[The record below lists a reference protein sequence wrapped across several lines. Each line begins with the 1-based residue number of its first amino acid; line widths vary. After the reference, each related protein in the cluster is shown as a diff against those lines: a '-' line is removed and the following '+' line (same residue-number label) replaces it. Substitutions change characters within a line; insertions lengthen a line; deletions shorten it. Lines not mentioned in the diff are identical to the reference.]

1 MEPAKPTK
9 RFHYAWVIFAVCFLM
24 VFVTLGFNSSPKSLF
39 LAAVTEDM
47 GISRSAFSVSDSCRY
62 LSTAIINLFFG
73 SLIAKFGP
81 RKLAAAGFV
90 CLVLFNILN
99 SFAQSVWMFYL
110 GGILLG
116 IGLAW
121 TTTALVGCV
130 VENWF
135 TSSKGTVMGFILAA
149 NGLGGALSVQI
160 LSPIIYAGTDTW
172 RMAYRVTAII
182 VAAAGAVI
190 LFLLRN
196 RPEDRGDTPLGTGAH
211 AKNKRKGRDW
221 IGIDAHEAFRRP
233 YFYFCAVG
241 VFLTG
246 VILQSVTGVASAH
259 MRDQGLSP
267 EVVAAA
273 MSIGSLCLT
282 AAKMFTG
289 FTFDK
294 FGLRVSMGICSVC
307 AVSCIFLLAFV
318 SSAPMA
324 WIYQILA
331 AFGLP
336 LETIM
341 LPLIATELFG
351 HKSYAFLMGLMLSF
365 NTLGYA
371 VGAPIMNW
379 FFDKTGTYTGVMVV
393 MAFMMIGVAILMQ
406 LVITAAHKV
415 RSEVEATAQT
425 KASP

>member
-1 MEPAKPTK
+1 MDPAKPTK

-24 VFVTLGFNSSPKSLF
+24 VFITLGFNSSPKSLF
-39 LAAVTEDM
+39 LAAVTEDL
-47 GISRSAFSVSDSCRY
+47 GITRSAFSISDSCRY
-62 LSTAIINLFFG
+62 ISTALINLFFG
-73 SLIAKFGP
+73 SLIARFGP
-81 RKLAAAGFV
+81 RKLASAGFC
-90 CLVLFNILN
+90 CLVLFNLLN
-99 SFAQSVWMFYL
+99 SFAQNVWIFYL
-110 GGILLG
+110 GGALLG

-135 TSSKGTVMGFILAA
+135 TSSKGTIMGFILAA
-149 NGLGGALSVQI
+149 NGLGGALSVQV
-160 LSPIIYAGTDTW
+160 LSPIIYAGSDTW
-172 RMAYRVTAII
+172 RTAYRVTAVI

-190 LFLLRN
+190 LLLLRN
-196 RPEDRGDTPLGTGAH
+196 RPQDRGDTPLGTGAH

-221 IGIDAHEAFRRP
+221 IGIDAHDAFRKP

-294 FGLRVSMGICSVC
+294 FGLRISMGICSVC

-393 MAFMMIGVAILMQ
+393 MAVMMIFVAILMQ
-406 LVITAAHKV
+406 LVISAAHKV
-415 RSEVEATAQT
+415 RAEVEKQRV
-425 KASP
+425 

>member
-1 MEPAKPTK
+1 MEPTKPTK

-24 VFVTLGFNSSPKSLF
+24 VFTALGFNSSPKSLF
-39 LAAVTEDM
+39 LSAVTEDL

-62 LSTAIINLFFG
+62 ISTAVINLFFG
-73 SLIAKFGP
+73 TLIAKFGP
-81 RKLAAAGFV
+81 RKLAGAGFL
-90 CLVLFNILN
+90 CLVLFNVLC
-99 SFAQSVWMFYL
+99 SFAQSVWTFYL

-116 IGLAW
+116 VGLAW
-121 TTTALVGCV
+121 STTALVGCV
-130 VENWF
+130 VEKWF

-149 NGLGGALSVQI
+149 NGLGGAISVQI
-160 LSPIIYAGTDTW
+160 ISPIIFAGRDTW
-172 RMAYRVTAII
+172 RNAYRINAVI
-182 VAAAGAVI
+182 VAAVAVVV
-190 LFLLRN
+190 LLPLRN
-196 RPEDRGDTPLGTGAH
+196 RPEDRGDTPLGTGGH
-211 AKNKRKGRDW
+211 SKNKRKGRDW
-221 IGIDAHEAFRRP
+221 IGIDAHDAFRKP

-246 VILQSVTGVASAH
+246 VILQSVTGVSSAH

-267 EVVAAA
+267 EVVASA

-318 SSAPMA
+318 SNTPMA
-324 WIYQILA
+324 WAYQVLA

-351 HKSYAFLMGLMLSF
+351 HRSYAFLMGLMLSF

-371 VGAPIMNW
+371 VGAPIMNY

-393 MAFMMIGVAILMQ
+393 MAIMMIAVSILMQ
-406 LVITAAHKV
+406 LVISAAHKV
-415 RSEVEATAQT
+415 RAEIESNVN
-425 KASP
+425 

>member
-1 MEPAKPTK
+1 MEPAKPAK

-24 VFVTLGFNSSPKSLF
+24 VFITLGFNSSPKSLF

-47 GISRSAFSVSDSCRY
+47 GISRSAFSISDSCRY
-62 LSTAIINLFFG
+62 ISTAVINLFFG
-73 SLIAKFGP
+73 TLIAKFGP
-81 RKLAAAGFV
+81 RKLAGAGFV
-90 CLVLFNILN
+90 CLILFNVLN
-99 SFAQSVWMFYL
+99 SFARSVWMFYL

-160 LSPIIYAGTDTW
+160 LSPIIYAGSDTW
-172 RMAYRVTAII
+172 RKAYRVSAVI
-182 VAAAGAVI
+182 VAVAGFII
-190 LFLLRN
+190 LTLLRN
-196 RPEDRGDTPLGTGAH
+196 RPEDRGDTPLGTGGH
-211 AKNKRKGRDW
+211 ATNKRKGRDW
-221 IGIDAHEAFRRP
+221 VGIDAHDAFRKP
-233 YFYFCAVG
+233 YFYFCAIG

-246 VILQSVTGVASAH
+246 VILQSVTGVSSAH
-259 MRDQGLSP
+259 MRDRGLSP

-289 FTFDK
+289 FTFDR

-318 SSAPMA
+318 SNAPMA
-324 WIYQILA
+324 WVYQVLA

-341 LPLIATELFG
+341 LPLISTELFG

-379 FFDKTGTYTGVMVV
+379 FFDRTGTYTNVMVV
-393 MAFMMIGVAILMQ
+393 MACMMIAVAILMQ
-406 LVITAAHKV
+406 LVISAAHKV
-415 RSEVEATAQT
+415 RAEIEQQAN
-425 KASP
+425 

>member
-1 MEPAKPTK
+1 MEPAKSTK

-24 VFVTLGFNSSPKSLF
+24 VFTSLGFNSSPKSLF
-39 LAAVTEDM
+39 LSAVTEDM

-62 LSTAIINLFFG
+62 VSTAVINLFFG

-81 RKLAAAGFV
+81 RKLAGAGFL
-90 CLVLFNILN
+90 CLILFNVLN

-135 TSSKGTVMGFILAA
+135 TSQKGTIMGFILAS
-149 NGLGGALSVQI
+149 NGIGGAISVQI
-160 LSPIIYAGTDTW
+160 LSPIIYANTDSW
-172 RMAYRVTAII
+172 RTAYRVTAVI
-182 VAAAGAVI
+182 VAVVAVI
-190 LFLLRN
+190 VLLLLRN
-196 RPEDRGDTPLGTGAH
+196 RPADRDDTPLGTGGH
-211 AKNKRKGRDW
+211 SQNKRKGRDW
-221 IGIDAHEAFRRP
+221 IGIDAHDAFRRP
-233 YFYFCAVG
+233 YFYFCVVG

-246 VILQSVTGVASAH
+246 VILQSVTGVSSAH

-267 EVVAAA
+267 EIVAAA

-318 SSAPMA
+318 SNAPMA
-324 WIYQILA
+324 WIYQVLA

-351 HKSYAFLMGLMLSF
+351 HQSYAFLMGLMLSF

-379 FFDKTGTYTGVMVV
+379 FFDRTGSYTGIMVV
-393 MAFMMIGVAILMQ
+393 MAITMIFVAILMQ
-406 LVITAAHKV
+406 LVISAAHKV
-415 RSEVEATAQT
+415 RAEVENIH
-425 KASP
+425 

>member
-1 MEPAKPTK
+1 MSPASSKK
-9 RFHYAWVIFAVCFLM
+9 FHYAWVIFAVCFLM
-24 VFVTLGFNSSPKSLF
+24 VFVSLGFNSSPKSLF
-39 LAAVTEDM
+39 LSAVTEDL
-47 GISRSAFSVSDSCRY
+47 GVSRSSFSISDSCRY
-62 LSTAIINLFFG
+62 IATAIVNLFFG

-81 RKLAAAGFV
+81 RKLAGAGFV
-90 CLVLFNILN
+90 CLILFNVLN
-99 SFAQSVWMFYL
+99 SFARGVWMFYL
-110 GGILLG
+110 GGVLLG
-116 IGLAW
+116 LGLAW

-149 NGLGGALSVQI
+149 NGLGGAVSVQV

-172 RMAYRVTAII
+172 RTAYRVNAVI
-182 VAAAGAVI
+182 VTVVAAVI
-190 LFLLRN
+190 LLLLRN
-196 RPEDRGDTPLGTGAH
+196 RPEDKGVTPLGTGGH
-211 AKNKRKGRDW
+211 AKNKRQGRDW

-233 YFYFCAVG
+233 YFYICAIG

-246 VILQSVTGVASAH
+246 MVLQSVTGVSSAH

-267 EVVAAA
+267 EVAAA
-273 MSIGSLCLT
+273 SMSIGSLCLT

-307 AVSCIFLLAFV
+307 AIACIFLLAFV
-318 SSAPMA
+318 SNGPMA
-324 WIYQILA
+324 WAYQILA

-371 VGAPIMNW
+371 VGAPVMNYA
-379 FFDKTGTYTGVMVV
+379 FDKTGSYTGIMAV
-393 MAFMMIGVAILMQ
+393 MAIVMIAVAVLMQ
-406 LVITAAHKV
+406 LVISAAHKV
-415 RSEVEATAQT
+415 RAEVE
-425 KASP
+425 KGSPV